1 MKDVTNNTLTE
12 INVEFK
18 PAVIKIDRES
28 IEAQVADAV
37 AKYSNREITAETY
50 KEAYNERTTYNNL
63 TKVLEAKRKEIKGVF
78 NLPYNDF
85 EAWYKEKVLAP
96 IDEVTK
102 KMTEGLNAIDEQER
116 LLRVDTVR
124 AAFEEKCELA
134 QLDKSTFEDKYNSY
148 SLKKYFKSGKFE
160 LKTAT
165 LEEIDQ
171 IVLEEHKAVR
181 EFEESK
187 ETIVEQAKD
196 YELLPD
202 AYVRYL
208 EDGKSLVDVLKIMKS
223 DRDAI
228 ALRKE
233 QAEAR
238 AKAEAERKAE
248 IERLAQ
254 ENANSQIKAYNAET
268 GEILE
273 GNTIT
278 PEAQNTP
285 ENEPKI
291 EPDKAL
297 TLDLRLT
304 FPGGVK
310 QAKMFKDFLEMNGI
324 KYEQQNMIMEMG
336 FEG

>member
-63 TKVLEAKRKEIKGVF
+63 TKALEAKRKEIKSVF

-102 KMTEGLNAIDEQER
+102 KMTEGLSAIDEQER
-116 LLRVDTVR
+116 LLRVDAVR

-134 QLDKSTFEDKYNSY
+134 QLDKSTFEDKYDSY
-148 SLKKYFKSGKFE
+148 SSKKYFKAGKFE

-171 IVLEEHKAVR
+171 IVLDEYKAVR

-187 ETIVEQAKD
+187 ETIIEQAKD

-208 EDGKSLVDVLKIMKS
+208 EDGKTLVDVLKIMKS

-228 ALRKE
+228 VLRKE

-273 GNTIT
+273 SNTIT
-278 PEAQNTP
+278 PETQNTS

-291 EPDKAL
+291 ENKAVAY
-297 TLDLRLT
+297 DLRLI
-304 FPGGVK
+304 FPKGEK
-310 QAKMFKDFLEMNGI
+310 QAKMFKDFLDMNGI
-324 KYEQQNMIMEMG
+324 KYQELEEKVENNEI
-336 FEG
+336 

>member
-18 PAVIKIDRES
+18 PAEIKVDY
-28 IEAQVADAV
+28 EAVERQLSAVVAQYADYEV
-37 AKYSNREITAETY
+37 TAATY
-50 KEAYNERTTYNNL
+50 KADYEERTRLNKL
-63 TKVLEAKRKEIKGVF
+63 KQALEARRKEINSVISE
-78 NLPYNDF
+78 P
-85 EAWYKEKVLAP
+85 YKEFKKWYDQTIKPL
-96 IDEVTK
+96 DEVIDNITA
-102 KMTEGLNAIDEQER
+102 GLNAIDEQER
-116 LLRVDTVR
+116 LLRVDAVR

-148 SLKKYFKSGKFE
+148 SLKKYFKSGRFE

-171 IVLEEHKAVR
+171 IVLEEYKAVR

-278 PEAQNTP
+278 PETQNTA
-285 ENEPKI
+285 ENEPKF

>member
-63 TKVLEAKRKEIKGVF
+63 TKALEAKRKEIKGVF

-116 LLRVDTVR
+116 LLRVDAVR

-273 GNTIT
+273 SNTIT
-278 PEAQNTP
+278 PETQNTA

-304 FPGGVK
+304 FPNGAK
-310 QAKMFKDFLEMNGI
+310 QAKMFKEFLDMNSI
-324 KYEQQNMIMEMG
+324 EYQQL
-336 FEG
+336 

>member
-1 MKDVTNNTLTE
+1 MKDVTNSTLTE
-12 INVEFK
+12 INIDFT

-63 TKVLEAKRKEIKGVF
+63 TKALEAKRKEIKGVF

-116 LLRVDTVR
+116 LLRVDAVR

-134 QLDKSTFEDKYNSY
+134 QLDKSTFEDKYDSY
-148 SLKKYFKSGKFE
+148 SLKKYFKAGKFE

-171 IVLEEHKAVR
+171 IVLEEYKAVR

-278 PEAQNTP
+278 PETQNTA
-285 ENEPKI
+285 ENEPKF
-291 EPDKAL
+291 ENKAVVY
-297 TLDLRLT
+297 DLRLI
-304 FPGGVK
+304 FPKGEK
-310 QAKMFKDFLEMNGI
+310 QAKMFKDFLDMNGI
-324 KYEQQNMIMEMG
+324 KYQELKEKVENNEI
-336 FEG
+336 

>member
-1 MKDVTNNTLTE
+1 MKDVTNSTLTE
-12 INVEFK
+12 INIDFT

-63 TKVLEAKRKEIKGVF
+63 TKALEAKRKEIKGVF

-116 LLRVDTVR
+116 LLRVDAVR

-148 SLKKYFKSGKFE
+148 SLKKYFKAGKFE

-171 IVLEEHKAVR
+171 IVLEEYKAVR

-278 PEAQNTP
+278 PETQNTA
-285 ENEPKI
+285 ENEPKF